1 MKKLV
6 YILACGLL
14 FAACGKFAA
23 PESSIEGIQAMT
35 IYASLPDEFV
45 KVSISDDGG
54 IASWQSGDQIA
65 LYDGSD
71 FVTFTLS
78 DAATGAFTG
87 PSGDYTGLAVY
98 PAAMANSVNIDGELL
113 LTLPDQYNWSS
124 ACTNA
129 PMIAVS
135 TSNAYTFYPV
145 GGLFKFTFSN
155 IPAGVTKLHFSSDG
169 QKISGSFN
177 VGKPTPGTSVLPRQN
192 ATSDSEKAVSINLS
206 AGHASTMSF
215 YLPVPIFDD
224 HFAVSLSGD
233 DGIPFAELNSSIDV
247 TRCQMRRYKSQDCA
261 DALPAK
267 IYLIGGCLDN
277 GWSFSDDHVL
287 TKGANG
293 VYSGLETISGGEWDG
308 FKMYMGN
315 DWSATWLSIDE
326 ENSTHDHLIPFG
338 GEAYKAAHGVGDT
351 QIYLHNYGYEN
362 GTYAITL
369 DLFNKTMTLTPD
381 PWLPRYFL
389 SGAALTSGWG
399 WPDHADEQYVLQ
411 RQSAGVYTCSAYLYL
426 DHDNRGLKIY
436 GQPGWGPIVYS
447 ADLSSGNEFRI
458 LVKDDEQFYPY
469 RYGYTSGNYEIK
481 VDFNQMRVFFTA
493 E

>member
-287 TKGANG
+287 TNGDNG
-293 VYSGLETISGGEWDG
+293 VYRGLETIS
-308 FKMYMGN
+308 
-315 DWSATWLSIDE
+315 
-326 ENSTHDHLIPFG
+326 
-338 GEAYKAAHGVGDT
+338 
-351 QIYLHNYGYEN
+351 
-362 GTYAITL
+362 
-369 DLFNKTMTLTPD
+369 
-381 PWLPRYFL
+381 
-389 SGAALTSGWG
+389 
-399 WPDHADEQYVLQ
+399 
-411 RQSAGVYTCSAYLYL
+411 
-426 DHDNRGLKIY
+426 
-436 GQPGWGPIVYS
+436 
-447 ADLSSGNEFRI
+447 
-458 LVKDDEQFYPY
+458 
-469 RYGYTSGNYEIK
+469 
-481 VDFNQMRVFFTA
+481 
-493 E
+493 